1 MRKIFAVIVALV
13 FLFVCTACWAG
24 QGGEQKGILD
34 LPFPWNII
42 GATAAII
49 LIGTFLFRMIKKR
62 WWWKKEDPR
71 PPPKESPKGSEQ
83 KIP

>member
-1 MRKIFAVIVALV
+1 MRKFFAVIVAVVLI
-13 FLFVCTACWAG
+13 ASSMAWAG
-24 QGGEQKGILD
+24 QDGEQKGILD

-42 GATAAII
+42 GAAAVIL

-71 PPPKESPKGSEQ
+71 PPPEESSKGSEQ